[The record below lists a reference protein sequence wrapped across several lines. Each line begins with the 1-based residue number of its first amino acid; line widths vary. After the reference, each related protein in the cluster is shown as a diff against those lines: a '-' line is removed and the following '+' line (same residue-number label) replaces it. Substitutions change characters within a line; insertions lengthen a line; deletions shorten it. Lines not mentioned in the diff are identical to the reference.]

1 MIRRWVDSL
10 ASPELAHFQE
20 MIRFNEAI
28 DEALTESTAAYAEQ
42 VNHSRDIFLAI
53 LGHDLR
59 APLQAV
65 SMSTEMLVR
74 KTRLDADGLV
84 YVANIKSGTGI

>member
-1 MIRRWVDSL
+1 
-10 ASPELAHFQE
+10 

-28 DEALTESTAAYAEQ
+28 DEALAVSTAAYAEL
-42 VNHSRDIFLAI
+42 VNRSRDIFLAI

-65 SMSTEMLVR
+65 SMSTEILLR
-74 KTRLDADGLV
+74 KT
-84 YVANIKSGTGI
+84 STGR